1 MFRSFTYLTCLGLLA
16 SSFADNKFLAFPKDR
31 DNQPQTN
38 ATDKAIRQLIGSDQV
53 YVYNS
58 KYFGVSFWLAPMTQ
72 DQQAKV
78 KKFPGVSLA

>member
-31 DNQPQTN
+31 GNTPQTN
-38 ATDKAIRQLIGSDQV
+38 ATDKSLRALLGSDQV

-58 KYFGVSFWLAPMTQ
+58 KYFGVSFWLASMTQ
-72 DQQAKV
+72 AQQDKV
-78 KKFPGVSLA
+78 KKYPGVSLA